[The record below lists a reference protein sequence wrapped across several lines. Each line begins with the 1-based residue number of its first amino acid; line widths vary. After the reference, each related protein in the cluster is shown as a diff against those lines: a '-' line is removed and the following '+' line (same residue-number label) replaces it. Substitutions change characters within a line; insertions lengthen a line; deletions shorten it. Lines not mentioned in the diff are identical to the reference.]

1 MDVDEYRDPIV
12 TAFDLPNVDQGY
24 AFFYDETNNVRR
36 LHLRDGKLNI
46 DRPECFVLGGVVR
59 RAPAPPVDLNSLR
72 RALRLP
78 ADGPEIK
85 LKQLGRGAFLDHL
98 KSERVANFV
107 AWLEREQFLIHYQ
120 VVDILYWSLV
130 DIVDSILAASKGRA
144 LLPFGWQL
152 KASLYALLESDRDR
166 TVELL
171 ARYSYPDLGAR
182 GPAFLDDLLEWLE
195 ESDRLLDHFE
205 RHMLKGFLQIGR
217 SAEPLLFL
225 DRETPNVLVEEF
237 GSFFLNR
244 IALFKHSSHV
254 LDEEPYVEAHLAGV
268 GLTKGG
274 APFRNYRFSN
284 SRAEA
289 GIQLSDVVVGL
300 LGKMFTYLNRTPMAE
315 IARDLDSLAGPQ
327 RACLQRLLRLL
338 DRSTDECPAFAHYV
352 LSLST
357 QQRAG
362 LLVARSS

>member
-72 RALRLP
+72 RALRFP

-130 DIVDSILAASKGRA
+130 DIVDSILAASKGRV

-152 KASLYALLESDRDR
+152 KAILYALLESDPDR

-171 ARYSYPDLGAR
+171 ASYSYPDLGAR
-182 GPAFLDDLLEWLE
+182 GPAFWTICSSGWRKATDC
-195 ESDRLLDHFE
+195 SIISSVTCSRAFY
-205 RHMLKGFLQIGR
+205 R
-217 SAEPLLFL
+217 SA
-225 DRETPNVLVEEF
+225 
-237 GSFFLNR
+237 
-244 IALFKHSSHV
+244 
-254 LDEEPYVEAHLAGV
+254 
-268 GLTKGG
+268 G
-274 APFRNYRFSN
+274 APSRFFS
-284 SRAEA
+284 
-289 GIQLSDVVVGL
+289 
-300 LGKMFTYLNRTPMAE
+300 
-315 IARDLDSLAGPQ
+315 
-327 RACLQRLLRLL
+327 
-338 DRSTDECPAFAHYV
+338 
-352 LSLST
+352 
-357 QQRAG
+357 
-362 LLVARSS
+362 